1 MDETQFCRSCENYA
15 YQVHDLERRIARMA
29 EALEGVVEH
38 VAPFVRRTP
47 FTDREVD
54 AALERVETALLLVE
68 GR

>member
-15 YQVHDLERRIARMA
+15 QQLADRDRRLARMA

-54 AALERVETALLLVE
+54 AALERVETALLLKV